1 MRYHHGDLRRALLD
15 SLPEL
20 IVERGLEHLSLRELA
35 RRAGVSHGAPAHH
48 FGDRRGLLT
57 VFAIEASEHL
67 AGEVRRALADVP
79 EDAHADRLTA
89 VGLGY
94 LEFALSWPAHFRVTF
109 RPELLDM
116 SHPTLRAARAAAGD
130 TLDQVLRA
138 AERDGALDARDYPQ
152 VRMASWSI
160 AHGYASLA
168 VEVLAAG
175 SPEALRRQ
183 ARRTFEH
190 FAARMLGTGGERTV
204 PEAAPLGSGTAPS
217 S

>member
-15 SLPEL
+15 SLPGL
-20 IVERGLEHLSLRELA
+20 IVERGLERLSLRELA

-57 VFAIEASEHL
+57 AFAIEASERL
-67 AGEVRRALADVP
+67 AEEVRHALEGVP
-79 EDAHADRLTA
+79 EDAHAARLVA

-94 LEFALSWPAHFRVTF
+94 LEFALCWPAHFRVTF

-116 SHPTLRAARAAAGD
+116 NDATLRAARAAAGD
-130 TLDQVLRA
+130 TLDEVLRA
-138 AERDGALDARDYPQ
+138 AERDGELDARDYAQ
-152 VRMASWSI
+152 VRMASWAV

-175 SPEALRRQ
+175 SPDALRRQ

-190 FAARMLGTGGERTV
+190 FSGRMLGTASGRRALQL
-204 PEAAPLGSGTAPS
+204 PASGSGTVPPR
-217 S
+217 